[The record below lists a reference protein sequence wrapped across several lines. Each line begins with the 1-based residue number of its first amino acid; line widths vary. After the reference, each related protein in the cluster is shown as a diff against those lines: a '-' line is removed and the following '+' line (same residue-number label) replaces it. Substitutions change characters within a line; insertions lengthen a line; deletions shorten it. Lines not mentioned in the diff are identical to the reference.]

1 MAMIVENNNLSIRD
15 DDQLISLIKSSFN
28 ESDMKLFALNYKIY
42 TANKNNLDDFIV
54 DLDEVWK
61 WIGFSTKG
69 NAKAL
74 LTKEIN
80 GFKVNKDYKIDALC
94 LCGRIS
100 RVHRKK
106 MWYK

>member
-1 MAMIVENNNLSIRD
+1 MNQLELKNILQ

-28 ESDMKLFALNYKIY
+28 ESDMELFELNYKIY

-69 NAKAL
+69 HAKTL
-74 LTKEIN
+74 LTKEN
-80 GFKVNKDYKIDALC
+80 T
-94 LCGRIS
+94 
-100 RVHRKK
+100 
-106 MWYK
+106 